1 MNNVVPGLYGPVK
14 LDIGG
19 LVLGTIVGLGAF
31 FILPKIFHVI
41 AGPYGGYKRSEGWF
55 P

>member
-1 MNNVVPGLYGPVK
+1 MNNVVPGVYGPVK

-31 FILPKIFHVI
+31 FILPKLLHVVSS
-41 AGPYGGYKRSEGWF
+41 PYGGGYKRSEGKS
-55 P
+55 